1 MSLPASDN
9 FNRADQNPIAGNW
22 TNVTSDA
29 MALAS
34 NVVWPGAGSNYAVA
48 YWNADTFG
56 NDQLSQA
63 TLGGA
68 SISSTYGG
76 PACRI
81 QSGALTAYFFGDI
94 LGVYQLIYIAAG
106 SSTVLATGSGTPTA
120 GDVLKLEMSG
130 TGLTGKVNGVSNA
143 TATDSALAS
152 GQAGLFG
159 YGAIGN
165 VTLDDWSG
173 DNIGGGVVPYQP
185 KYLWSPVMAQ

>member
-1 MSLPASDN
+1 MPTSVDPFDLKTNEAEPRAGANYSL
-9 FNRADQNPIAGNW
+9 
-22 TNVTSDA
+22 
-29 MALAS
+29 M
-34 NVVWPGAGSNYAVA
+34 

-63 TLGGA
+63 TLGGSA
-68 SISSTYGG
+68 IATWYAGV
-76 PACRI
+76 ACRI
-81 QSGALTAYFFGDI
+81 QSGALTAYFFGEI
-94 LGVYQLIYIAAG
+94 QGVYKLIYIAAG

-120 GDVLKLEMSG
+120 GDVLKLEISG

-143 TATDSALAS
+143 TATDGNLAS

-159 YGAIGN
+159 YGGTAL